1 MKKSNVVVLI
11 VIVAAIVALITWGL
25 GDFSSYD
32 SVASAQAKKGQYV
45 HMIAKLDKSAGIEYD
60 PIKNPNYLVFTA
72 KDTLGNSVKV
82 VYHNSKPAELEQSER
97 VVLKGKMTDTHFEC
111 KEILV
116 KCPSKYKEEKGNLEK
131 TINKG

>member
-1 MKKSNVVVLI
+1 MKKTNVIVLVI
-11 VIVAAIVALITWGL
+11 IVAAIVALITWGL

-32 SVASAQAKKGQYV
+32 SVTSAKAKMGQYV
-45 HMIAKLDKSAGIEYD
+45 HMIAKLDTTQKIDYD
-60 PIKNPNYLVFTA
+60 PIKNPNYVSFIA

-82 VYHNSKPAELEQSER
+82 VYYNSKPAELEQSER

-116 KCPSKYKEEKGNLEK
+116 KCPSKYKEEKGQLEK
-131 TINKG
+131 TLNKG